1 MPPTSLSH
9 EHIQAVLEGLPV
21 QGRIMLRLLMLQ
33 YFDVPQDEIEFM
45 AADRPDPRLQSGTR
59 LKSGIIPKEA
69 VQNIVNRIGEYR
81 FHVRRRRERL
91 WFQTEYYRK
100 QIARTELLAS
110 IAERLLTTRFGL
122 PADEMHALKVHAR
135 TAVPRPVIRDLESRW
150 DRNEIAEEDF
160 RTKRTAVEYQTL
172 LRRLDRDRK
181 RLETVRR
188 DFDTA
193 SRTSLQDHEI
203 GHIWGLPAGTLAARK
218 IKYLQAFLG
227 GLQAKVDAGSPVSGG
242 PPPANLWSESFAVL
256 STQPVERS
264 VAPYDGLQYTEEA
277 LLEKLTALCAGTIP
291 EEIES
296 RLWPELVKSLF
307 ALQRLAAVQSEMDLS
322 PEALE
327 HELIE
332 RVSPTPKE
340 VPALEDQSTPEAQSD
355 ALREH
360 VLKSMLG
367 EDRRF

>member
-1 MPPTSLSH
+1 MPATPLTH
-9 EHIQAVLEGLPV
+9 EHIHAALESLPV
-21 QGRIMLRLLMLQ
+21 QGRIMLHLLMLQ

-59 LKSGIIPKEA
+59 LKSGIIPKDA
-69 VQNIVNRIGEYR
+69 VQNIVKRIGEYR

-91 WFQTEYYRK
+91 WLQTEYYRK
-100 QIARTELLAS
+100 QIVRTELLAS
-110 IAERLLTTRFGL
+110 IAERLLTSRFGL
-122 PADEMHALKVHAR
+122 SADQIHEVKSHAR

-160 RTKRTAVEYQTL
+160 LTKRMTVEYQTL

-181 RLETVRR
+181 RLDTVTRE
-188 DFDTA
+188 FDTA

-227 GLQAKVDAGSPVSGG
+227 GLQAKVGAALPATGG
-242 PPPANLWSESFAVL
+242 PLPANLWTESFVVL
-256 STQPVERS
+256 SKQPVERS
-264 VAPYDGLQYTEEA
+264 AAPYDGLQYTEEA
-277 LLEKLTALCAGTIP
+277 LIEKLTALCAGTIP
-291 EEIES
+291 EELES

-307 ALQRLAAVQSEMDLS
+307 ALQRLCTVQSEMDLS
-322 PEALE
+322 PEGLE
-327 HELIE
+327 QDLIQ

-340 VPALEDQSTPEAQSD
+340 RPALEDQSSPESQSD
-355 ALREH
+355 AMRDH